1 MIAAFDLGRKNFAFA
16 VKNKDEFILLQN
28 INLDET
34 SVTKTDL
41 NKLKKDE
48 LVNMMANMHIEQ
60 PLKIKKKEMVDCI
73 LKNKSKT
80 KPKDV
85 GVAMFEVMDNFKDIW
100 DKCNIFLI
108 ERQMTI
114 NLQALKL
121 SHYLEAYLKIYYPT
135 KKILNY
141 NASKKTKKLGAPNLK
156 TKQDRKKWTIQY
168 ASNILCG
175 KNLEYFNNL
184 SKQDDVADVICMIES
199 YN

>member
-1 MIAAFDLGRKNFAFA
+1 
-16 VKNKDEFILLQN
+16 
-28 INLDET
+28 
-34 SVTKTDL
+34 
-41 NKLKKDE
+41 
-48 LVNMMANMHIEQ
+48 
-60 PLKIKKKEMVDCI
+60 MVDCI

-121 SHYLEAYLKIYYPT
+121 SHYLEAYLKIYYPN

-141 NASKKTKKLGAPNLK
+141 NASKKTKKLGAPSLK

-175 KNLEYFNNL
+175 ENLEYFNNL